1 MNIFPPKGTLMTDIE
16 ERLSF
21 RSDLLDDSKGEDGF
35 ITQTDLLSEVIPSL
49 LDAKLVDSE
58 DYNEAYL
65 DDKGDNLKL
74 NAYAVN
80 ASGERL
86 QLFIIDENTIDETSK
101 EDELLIS
108 QKADYESQFKR
119 VDRIIKKAFNG
130 QFFNSIQDSDKAKVL
145 ASKLESKEGFK
156 EFDVIEIFLISLT
169 VTYSNQG
176 KTPQVRNNIHF
187 KEEKLI
193 RTLKNEDGTSK
204 KEVLV
209 LKRLVDLNFL
219 FNVMVSQGH
228 RETLTIDFE
237 KTFNY
242 SIEAIQAAENESFAS
257 YLCVLKA
264 DVLADLYMQY
274 STRLLEKNVRSFLDF
289 RGVNKG
295 IKETIRK
302 EPEKF
307 IAYNNGLTIT
317 ATDIKTYEKKKKFY
331 IESLTDFQIVNGGQT
346 TATIYFSKKDGLD
359 VSQVQVM
366 AKVNVA
372 KKTSEK
378 ELEGLINNISEFSN
392 AQSRVSK
399 VDLRSRNPQL
409 IKIKT
414 LSESV
419 LTPSSQKW
427 FFERSKGEFSTMLR
441 KAGNNKGRIKKEF
454 PPERKFT
461 KEMMAKY
468 YSAWGDEPYMVKK
481 GGERIFRHFIEQVS
495 PDEESSITPPTID
508 RLYYEDIISKIIL
521 FRKMEKL
528 HGAGKNAIGQIRSA
542 VIPYSLSVLHQYT
555 DKLGNPFDMSKI
567 WRYEGLEDDLG
578 QFLKNLMHLMNDLI
592 KQYSL
597 SDDYGEYSKR
607 EELWKSIRK
616 CKEITTYMSSSNST
630 KILEKY
636 SK

>member
-1 MNIFPPKGTLMTDIE
+1 MTDIE
-16 ERLSF
+16 ERLNF
-21 RSDLLDDSKGEDGF
+21 RVDLLDDSKDEEGF
-35 ITQTDLLSEVIPSL
+35 ITQTDLLSQVVPSL
-49 LDAKLVDSE
+49 LDAKLIDSE

-80 ASGERL
+80 GSGERL
-86 QLFIIDENTIDETSK
+86 QLFIIDERTIDETSG
-101 EDELLIS
+101 EEELLVS

-119 VDRIIKKAFNG
+119 VERIIKKAFNG
-130 QFFNSIQDSDKAKVL
+130 QLFSSIQDSDKAKVL
-145 ASKLESKEGFK
+145 ASKLESKEGFE
-156 EFDVIEIFLISLT
+156 EFDVIEIFLISLS

-176 KTPQVRNNIHF
+176 KTPQPRNIHF
-187 KEEKLI
+187 KEEKII
-193 RTLKNEDGTSK
+193 RTLKDEESTKK
-204 KEVLV
+204 KEVLI
-209 LKRLVDLNFL
+209 LKRLIDLNFL
-219 FNVMVSQGH
+219 FNVMVSRGH
-228 RETLTIDFE
+228 REVLTIDFE

-242 SIEAIQAAENESFAS
+242 SIEAIKAAENDSFAS

-264 DVLADLYMQY
+264 DVLADLYKQY
-274 STRLLEKNVRSFLDF
+274 SSRLLEKNVRSFLDF

-317 ATDIKTYEKKKKFY
+317 ATAVKTYDKKKKLY

-359 VSQVQVM
+359 VSKVQVM
-366 AKVNVA
+366 AKINVA
-372 KKTSEK
+372 KQTSEK
-378 ELEGLINNISEFSN
+378 ELEELINNISEFSN
-392 AQSRVSK
+392 AQSKVSK

-419 LTPSSQKW
+419 LTPSSHKW

-441 KAGNNKGRIKKEF
+441 KAGNNKARVKKEF
-454 PPERKFT
+454 PNERKFT
-461 KEMMAKY
+461 KEQMAKF

-481 GGERIFRHFIEQVS
+481 GGERIFRHFIEQLS
-495 PDEESSITPPTID
+495 PDEDSGITPPTVD

-528 HGAGKNAIGQIRSA
+528 HGQGKNAIGQIRSA
-542 VIPYSLSVLHQYT
+542 VIPYSLSILHQYT
-555 DKLGNPFDMSKI
+555 DKANKPFDMSRI
-567 WRYEGLEDDLG
+567 WRQEGLEDDLG
-578 QFLKNLMHLMNDLI
+578 QFLYDLMYLMNDLI
-592 KQYSL
+592 KQYAL
-597 SDDYGEYSKR
+597 SDDYGEYSKKP
-607 EELWKSIRK
+607 ELWKSIQR
-616 CKEITTYMSSSNST
+616 CKEINAFMDSSSAG
-630 KILEKY
+630 KILTKY
-636 SK
+636 SNA

>member
-1 MNIFPPKGTLMTDIE
+1 MTEIE
-16 ERLSF
+16 ERISF
-21 RSDLLDDSKGEDGF
+21 RSDLLDDSKDDEGF
-35 ITQTDLLSEVIPSL
+35 ITQSNLLSQVIPSM

-58 DYNEAYL
+58 DYNESYL
-65 DDKGDNLKL
+65 DDKHDNLKL
-74 NAYAVN
+74 NAYSVN

-86 QLFIIDENTIDETSK
+86 QLFIIDEDTIDETSK
-101 EDELLIS
+101 YDELLVS
-108 QKADYESQFKR
+108 QRIDYENQFKR
-119 VDRIIKKAFNG
+119 VDKIINKAFNG
-130 QFFNSIQDSDKAKVL
+130 KLFNTIQDSDKAKVL
-145 ASKLESKEGFK
+145 ASKLESVEGFK

-176 KTPQVRNNIHF
+176 KTPQPKNIYF
-187 KEEKLI
+187 KEEKI
-193 RTLKNEDGTSK
+193 NRVFKNEVIDSSK
-204 KEVLV
+204 EILIIK
-209 LKRLVDLNFL
+209 KLVDLNFL
-219 FNVMVSQGH
+219 FNVMVSKGH
-228 RETLTIDFE
+228 REVLTIDFN

-242 SIEAIQAAENESFAS
+242 TIEAIKAAENESFAS

-264 DVLADLYMQY
+264 DVLADLYKQY
-274 STRLLEKNVRSFLDF
+274 SSRLLEKNVRSFLDF

-295 IKETIRK
+295 IKDTIRK

-317 ATDIKTYEKKKKFY
+317 ATAVKTYEQKRKLY

-366 AKVNVA
+366 AKINVA
-372 KKTSEK
+372 KQTSDK
-378 ELEGLINNISEFSN
+378 ELEELINNISEFSN
-392 AQSRVSK
+392 AQSKVSK

-419 LTPSSQKW
+419 LTPSSNKW

-441 KAGNNKGRIKKEF
+441 KAGNNKGRIKKDF

-481 GGERIFRHFIEQVS
+481 GGERIFRHFIEQLS
-495 PDEESSITPPTID
+495 PNEDTGNTPPTVD

-555 DKLGNPFDMSKI
+555 DKAGKPFDMSKI
-567 WRYEGLEDDLG
+567 WRQEGLEDDLG
-578 QFLKNLMHLMNDLI
+578 EFLYDLMYLMNDLI

-597 SDDYGEYSKR
+597 SDDYGEYSKKS
-607 EELWKSIRK
+607 ELWKSIK
-616 CKEITTYMSSSNST
+616 SCKEITNFMDTFNKVLKKYSNS
-630 KILEKY
+630 EK
-636 SK
+636 

>member
-1 MNIFPPKGTLMTDIE
+1 MTDIE
-16 ERLSF
+16 ERINF
-21 RSDLLDDSKGEDGF
+21 RTDLLDDAKDEEGF
-35 ITQTDLLSEVIPSL
+35 ITQSNLLSEVVPSL
-49 LDAKLVDSE
+49 LDAKLIDSE
-58 DYNEAYL
+58 DYNESYL
-65 DDKGDNLKL
+65 DEKHENLKL
-74 NAYAVN
+74 NAYTVN
-80 ASGERL
+80 GSGERL
-86 QLFIIDENTIDETSK
+86 QLFIVDESTIDETSSQ
-101 EDELLIS
+101 EDLLVS
-108 QKADYESQFKR
+108 QKVEYENQFKR
-119 VDRIIKKAFNG
+119 VERIIKKAFNG
-130 QFFNSIQDSDKAKVL
+130 QLFNSIQDSDKAKVL
-145 ASKLESKEGFK
+145 ASKLESIDGFS

-176 KTPQVRNNIHF
+176 KTPQPRSIHF
-187 KEEKLI
+187 KEEKI
-193 RTLKNEDGTSK
+193 NRTLKTEDTNK
-204 KEVLV
+204 TKEILIQRK
-209 LKRLVDLNFL
+209 LIDLNFL
-219 FNVMVSQGH
+219 FNVMVSRGH
-228 RETLTIDFE
+228 REVLTIDFE

-242 SIEAIQAAENESFAS
+242 SIEAIQAAENDSFAS

-264 DVLADLYMQY
+264 DVLADLYKTY
-274 STRLLEKNVRSFLDF
+274 SSRLLEKNVRSFLDF

-317 ATDIKTYEKKKKFY
+317 ATAIKTYDKKRKLY

-359 VSQVQVM
+359 VSKVQVM
-366 AKVNVA
+366 AKINVA
-372 KKTSEK
+372 KQTSEK
-378 ELEGLINNISEFSN
+378 ELESLINNISEFSN
-392 AQSRVSK
+392 AQSKVSK

-419 LTPSSQKW
+419 LTPSSHKW

-441 KAGNNKGRIKKEF
+441 KAGNNKARIKKEF
-454 PPERKFT
+454 PTERKFT

-481 GGERIFRHFIEQVS
+481 GGERIFRHFIEQLS
-495 PDEESSITPPTID
+495 PDEDSGITPPTVD

-528 HGAGKNAIGQIRSA
+528 HGQGKNAIGQIRSA

-555 DKLGNPFDMSKI
+555 DKAGKPFDMSKI
-567 WRYEGLEDDLG
+567 WREEGLEEDLG
-578 QFLKNLMHLMNDLI
+578 QFLYDLMYLMNDLI

-597 SDDYGEYSKR
+597 SDDYGEYSKKP
-607 EELWKSIRK
+607 ELWKSIQK
-616 CKEITTYMSSSNST
+616 CKEVEIYMTCGNSINILKKYRT
-630 KILEKY
+630 KD
-636 SK
+636 

>member
-1 MNIFPPKGTLMTDIE
+1 MTEIE
-16 ERLSF
+16 ERISF
-21 RSDLLDDSKGEDGF
+21 RTDLLDDSRDDEGF
-35 ITQTDLLSEVIPSL
+35 ITQSDLLSQVLPSM

-58 DYNEAYL
+58 DYNEVYLHDAYE
-65 DDKGDNLKL
+65 NLKL
-74 NAYAVN
+74 NAYSVN

-86 QLFIIDENTIDETSK
+86 QLFIVDESTIDETSDI
-101 EDELLIS
+101 EELLIS
-108 QKADYESQFKR
+108 QKSDYESQFKR
-119 VDRIIKKAFNG
+119 VDKIIKKAFSG
-130 QFFNSIQDSDKAKVL
+130 QLFNSIQDSDKAKVL
-145 ASKLESKEGFK
+145 ASKLESIEGFQ
-156 EFDVIEIFLISLT
+156 EFDVIDIFLISLT

-176 KTPQVRNNIHF
+176 KTPQPRSIHF
-187 KEEKLI
+187 KEEKLK
-193 RTLKNEDGTSK
+193 RVFKNEEVDSAKEILIVK
-204 KEVLV
+204 KLI
-209 LKRLVDLNFL
+209 DLNFL
-219 FNVMVSQGH
+219 FNVMVSKGH
-228 RETLTIDFE
+228 REVLTIDFH

-242 SIEAIQAAENESFAS
+242 SIEAIKAAENESFAS

-264 DVLADLYMQY
+264 DVLADLYKQY
-274 STRLLEKNVRSFLDF
+274 SSRLLEKNVRSFLDF

-295 IKETIRK
+295 IRDTIRK

-317 ATDIKTYEKKKKFY
+317 ATAVKTYEQKRKLY

-366 AKVNVA
+366 AKINVA
-372 KKTSEK
+372 KRTSDK
-378 ELEGLINNISEFSN
+378 ELEELINNISEFSN
-392 AQSRVSK
+392 AQSKVSK

-414 LSESV
+414 LSETV
-419 LTPSSQKW
+419 PTPSSKEW

-441 KAGNNKGRIKKEF
+441 KAGNNKGKIKKDY
-454 PPERKFT
+454 PAERKFT

-481 GGERIFRHFIEQVS
+481 GGERIFRHFIEQLS
-495 PDEESSITPPTID
+495 PNEDTGITPPTVD

-555 DKLGNPFDMSKI
+555 DKAGKPFEMSKI
-567 WRYEGLEDDLG
+567 WRQEGLEDDLG
-578 QFLKNLMHLMNDLI
+578 EFLYDLMYLMNDLI

-597 SDDYGEYSKR
+597 SDDYGEYSKKP
-607 EELWKSIRK
+607 ELWERIKK
-616 CKEITTYMSSSNST
+616 CNEIKTYMNSSNSI
-630 KILEKY
+630 KILDKY

>member
-1 MNIFPPKGTLMTDIE
+1 MTDIE
-16 ERLSF
+16 ERLDF
-21 RSDLLDDSKGEDGF
+21 RSNLLDDSKDEEGF

-49 LDAKLVDSE
+49 LDAKLIDSE

-65 DDKGDNLKL
+65 DDKSDNLKL
-74 NAYAVN
+74 NAYTVN

-86 QLFIIDENTIDETSK
+86 QLFIIDESTIDETSK
-101 EDELLIS
+101 EDELLVS
-108 QKADYESQFKR
+108 QKVDYENQFKR

-130 QFFNSIQDSDKAKVL
+130 QLFNSIQDSDKAKVL
-145 ASKLESKEGFK
+145 ASKLESEEGFA

-176 KTPQVRNNIHF
+176 KTPQPRNNIHF
-187 KEEKLI
+187 KEDKLI
-193 RTLKNEDGTSK
+193 RTLKNEDGTSQ

-209 LKRLVDLNFL
+209 QKRLIDLNFL

-242 SIEAIQAAENESFAS
+242 SIEAIKAAENKSFAS

-264 DVLADLYMQY
+264 DVLADLYKQY

-289 RGVNKG
+289 KGVNKG

-317 ATDIKTYEKKKKFY
+317 ATAVKTYEKKKKLY

-366 AKVNVA
+366 AKINVA
-372 KKTSEK
+372 KQTSEK
-378 ELEGLINNISEFSN
+378 ELEDLINNISEFSN

-419 LTPSSQKW
+419 LTPSSHKW

-441 KAGNNKGRIKKEF
+441 RAGSKKASVKKEF
-454 PPERKFT
+454 PPERKLT
-461 KEMMAKY
+461 KEQMAKF
-468 YSAWGDEPYMVKK
+468 YSAWGDQPYMVKK
-481 GGERIFRHFIEQVS
+481 GGERIFRHFIEQLS
-495 PDEESSITPPTID
+495 PDEESGITPPTID

-555 DKLGNPFDMSKI
+555 DKVGKPFDMSKI
-567 WRYEGLEDDLG
+567 WRQEGLEDDLG
-578 QFLKNLMHLMNDLI
+578 QFLYDLMYLMNDLI

-597 SDDYGEYSKR
+597 SDDYGEYSKKP
-607 EELWKSIRK
+607 ELWKSIK
-616 CKEITTYMSSSNST
+616 NCKEVEAYMSNPNSV

-636 SK
+636 KG

>member
-1 MNIFPPKGTLMTDIE
+1 MTDIE

-21 RSDLLDDSKGEDGF
+21 RSDLLDDSRDEEGF

-74 NAYAVN
+74 NAYTVN

-86 QLFIIDENTIDETSK
+86 QLFIIDESTIDETSTQ
-101 EDELLIS
+101 DELLVS
-108 QKADYESQFKR
+108 QKADYENQFKR
-119 VDRIIKKAFNG
+119 VDRVIKKAFNG
-130 QFFNSIQDSDKAKVL
+130 HLFNSIQDSDKAKVL
-145 ASKLESKEGFK
+145 ASKLESEEGFS
-156 EFDVIEIFLISLT
+156 EFDVIEVFLISLT

-176 KTPQVRNNIHF
+176 RTPQVRNDIHF
-187 KEEKLI
+187 KEDKFI

-209 LKRLVDLNFL
+209 QKRLIDLNFL
-219 FNVMVSQGH
+219 FNVMVSRGH
-228 RETLTIDFE
+228 RETLTINFE

-242 SIEAIQAAENESFAS
+242 SIEAIKAAENESFAS

-264 DVLADLYMQY
+264 DVLADLYKQY

-317 ATDIKTYEKKKKFY
+317 ATAAKTYEKKKKLY

-366 AKVNVA
+366 AKINVA
-372 KKTSEK
+372 KQTSEK
-378 ELEGLINNISEFSN
+378 ELEELINNISEFSN

-419 LTPSSQKW
+419 LTPSSHKW

-441 KAGNNKGRIKKEF
+441 KAGNNKARVKKEF
-454 PPERKFT
+454 PNERKFT
-461 KEMMAKY
+461 KEQMAKF

-481 GGERIFRHFIEQVS
+481 GGERIFRHFIEQLS
-495 PDEESSITPPTID
+495 PDEESGITPPTID
-508 RLYYEDIISKIIL
+508 RLYFEDIISKIIL

-542 VIPYSLSVLHQYT
+542 VIPYSLSIVHQYT
-555 DKLGNPFDMSKI
+555 DKADKTFDMSKI

-578 QFLKNLMHLMNDLI
+578 QFLKNLMYLMNDLI

-607 EELWKSIRK
+607 EELWKSIKK
-616 CKEITTYMSSSNST
+616 CKEITTYMSSLNSI

-636 SK
+636 TNAK